1 MLHADCNPD
10 NYWFVKGSLDRALE
24 ICTTCKSDASSK
36 TAGPEDFAEPEKV
49 KDTVSGMLR
58 DRLVQYTEHWKK
70 EGRSPPPSMDEW
82 YEIMD
87 AQEPGEGEE
96 WLEAVVD
103 ENGEMIG
110 GPVPDWPFEVP
121 NGKSNQYCYIQFPF
135 ANV

>member
-10 NYWFVKGSLDRALE
+10 NYWFAKGSLDRALE
-24 ICTTCKSDASSK
+24 ICTACKSDASSK
-36 TAGPEDFAEPEKV
+36 TAGPEDFAELEKV

-82 YEIMD
+82 YEVMD

-121 NGKSNQYCYIQFPF
+121 TGKST
-135 ANV
+135 

>member
-24 ICTTCKSDASSK
+24 ICTACKSDASSK
-36 TAGPEDFAEPEKV
+36 TAGPEDFAELEKV